1 MAIVD
6 QGQTKSVMDQYKFSG
21 YPDKQTAS
29 LAAQVCVA
37 NLVRA
42 LSDVFSEKQVR
53 RAVGNANS
61 PNAVSRAARSR
72 LPSLR

>member
-6 QGQTKSVMDQYKFSG
+6 QGQTKSMMDQYKFSG

-29 LAAQVCVA
+29 LAAQVCIA

-42 LSDVFSEKQVR
+42 LSGIVSEKR
-53 RAVGNANS
+53 IRKAVGRATS
-61 PNAVSRAARSR
+61 PNAVSRAARTR
-72 LPSLR
+72 LPHI